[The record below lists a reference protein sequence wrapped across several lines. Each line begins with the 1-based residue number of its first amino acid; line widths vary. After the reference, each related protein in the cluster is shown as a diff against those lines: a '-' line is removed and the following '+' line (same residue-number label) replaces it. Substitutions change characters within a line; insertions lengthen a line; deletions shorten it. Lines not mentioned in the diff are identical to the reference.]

1 MARRTRYTLCDKD
14 SSGTPVSSTNKS
26 DRRDINEILSKVAL
40 KTINPTAS
48 TYKHTLLVTN
58 IRIRY
63 AIYNY
68 SKGPLNEFV
77 NQILSNLQN

>member
-14 SSGTPVSSTNKS
+14 SPDTPVSSTNKS

-48 TYKHTLLVTN
+48 KCKHTLLVTN

-63 AIYNY
+63 ATY
-68 SKGPLNEFV
+68 GDMH
-77 NQILSNLQN
+77 